1 MLIDTHCHLTD
12 NYVSGDLDDVL
23 TRAAAAGV
31 GMIICPTANPADIPG
46 AIKIAE
52 THNNIFATIGIHP
65 EYAGV
70 DAAQYLTDAVLTHP
84 RVVGVGEIGLDY
96 HCGNEN
102 RTAQIKLFE
111 QQLELARRYDLPVA
125 IHTRDA
131 EDDTIAI
138 LDGNIRGVM
147 HCFTSSWDL
156 AKIMLDRGFYF
167 SASGILTFKNADEI
181 RETFAKIPIDR
192 IVIETDSPYCAP
204 VPHRG
209 KVCEPAFVAD
219 TARVLA
225 QIKNLHLDKLA
236 PILAENTNKL
246 YPKCH
251 AVL

>member
-70 DAAQYLTDAVLTHP
+70 DATQYLTDAVLMHP

-111 QQLELARRYDLPVA
+111 QQLELAKKYALPVA
-125 IHTRDA
+125 VHTRDA

-138 LDGNIRGVM
+138 LNSDVRGVM
-147 HCFTSSWDL
+147 HCFTSSWDM

-167 SASGILTFKNADEI
+167 SASGILTFKNAGEI

-225 QIKNLHLDKLA
+225 QIKNLHLDDLA